1 MIRTSRGVALFRRAY
16 ALQARPICRMLHE
29 DSSSR
34 SRDFVGFSVSNSST
48 FDSQFGMDMTR
59 APGYELA
66 AEDDP
71 PLVGNKKLVD
81 FAVRHARLSSAQV
94 CNADG
99 YIWVGNVLYPSG
111 IPPASDFA
119 FPWELS
125 YDEEPDID
133 SVDVDD
139 DVDVDPLLEAPV
151 SKKQASDIV
160 DEKDR
165 QPVLETRRRYTG
177 GQARRIRKERDRSVA
192 RKAIRSRT
200 PRRPIRKPKNDVPP
214 DDDDS

>member
-1 MIRTSRGVALFRRAY
+1 MLRTSQGAALFRRAY
-16 ALQARPICRMLHE
+16 AHQARPLCRMLHG

-34 SRDFVGFSVSNSST
+34 SRDFVGFSVSNSSA

-66 AEDDP
+66 VEDDP

-94 CNADG
+94 GNADG

-125 YDEEPDID
+125 HDDEADFEC
-133 SVDVDD
+133 VDVDV
-139 DVDVDPLLEAPV
+139 DVDVDPLPESPV
-151 SKKQASDIV
+151 SKKSSPDIV

-165 QPVLETRRRYTG
+165 RPVLETRRRYTG
-177 GQARRIRKERDRSVA
+177 GQARRIRKERERSA
-192 RKAIRSRT
+192 AKKANR
-200 PRRPIRKPKNDVPP
+200 PRNPSRPIRKPENDIPP